1 MEKLLESQI
10 FRNFLAAIAFGV
22 VYSLLSSIGK
32 GGLEISTILSNTVF
46 YFLFTCI
53 LSWIA
58 PKLRKV
64 LGEKE
69 D

>member
-1 MEKLLESQI
+1 MRKLIESQL
-10 FRNFLAAIAFGV
+10 FRNFVSAIAFGIF
-22 VYSLLSSIGK
+22 YSIFSFIDK
-32 GGLEISTILSNTVF
+32 GYLEMSTIVTSTVF

-64 LGEKE
+64 LGYDRE
-69 D
+69 